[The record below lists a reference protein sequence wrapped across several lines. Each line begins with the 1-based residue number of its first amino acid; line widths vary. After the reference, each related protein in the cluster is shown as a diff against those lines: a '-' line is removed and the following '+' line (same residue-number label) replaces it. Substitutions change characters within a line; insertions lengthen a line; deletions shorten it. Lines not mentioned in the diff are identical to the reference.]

1 MKQGEIWYTDLNSSK
16 AKEQRGI
23 RPVVIISG
31 NLLNEHTP
39 LVIVCPLTTKL
50 KHYHGNLILSPNKRN
65 KLTAESEVMTFHV
78 RSISKTRLKRR
89 IGKIT
94 LDELQQ
100 IKNCLDD
107 ILRY

>member
-1 MKQGEIWYTDLNSSK
+1 MKQGEIWYADLSPTK

-65 KLTAESEVMTFHV
+65 KLMAESEVMTFHV
-78 RSISKTRLKRR
+78 RSISKTRLKRK

-94 LDELQQ
+94 PDELQQ